1 MPHNLEGKLTWRKST
16 RKVASEFNTLPAGV
30 LESDYDVDIS
40 LVPDSSLVAML
51 QKQINHI
58 YNNESISGCVR
69 LKEKAKETP
78 GTVFDQ
84 VAWIHADRLRRKAE
98 ILDGTYGTTRAASA
112 PLVVDPIVVKMQE
125 EAHRRLVVI
134 AEKKGRTDFPA
145 KYTPESAKIVLF
157 PKSGTTLAQLVANM
171 IEGDSSIRTWA
182 TAEVEREEREK
193 AERLAALAD
202 AETDDTADA
211 LWEDEAAE

>member
-1 MPHNLEGKLTWRKST
+1 MHNLEGKLTWRKST
-16 RKVASEFNTLPAGV
+16 RKVASEYNMLPAGV
-30 LESDYDVDIS
+30 LESDYDINVAD
-40 LVPDSSLVAML
+40 VPDSVVIAML

-78 GTVFDQ
+78 GTIFDQ
-84 VAWIHADRLRRKAE
+84 VAWIHADRLARKAG

-134 AEKKGRTDFPA
+134 ATKKGRTDFPST
-145 KYTPESAKIVLF
+145 YTTETAKIVLF

-171 IEGDSSIRTWA
+171 IEGDASIRAWA
-182 TAEVEREEREK
+182 TKEVEREEAEK
-193 AERLAALAD
+193 KARLEALAAED
-202 AETDDTADA
+202 TDDQAESV
-211 LWEDEAAE
+211 WEEDEAA